1 MGRVTRGAAE
11 EPPQLFKKASSMC
24 LAPAGL
30 PPSNPLPIG
39 TSSISSRDGISP
51 GPGGVCARALALVG
65 TFWNLHHCHALRT
78 RSPNSDSGVPG

>member
-30 PPSNPLPIG
+30 PPSNLLPIG

-51 GPGGVCARALALVG
+51 GPGGGLCESPGLGGHFLEPASLP
-65 TFWNLHHCHALRT
+65 
-78 RSPNSDSGVPG
+78 RSED